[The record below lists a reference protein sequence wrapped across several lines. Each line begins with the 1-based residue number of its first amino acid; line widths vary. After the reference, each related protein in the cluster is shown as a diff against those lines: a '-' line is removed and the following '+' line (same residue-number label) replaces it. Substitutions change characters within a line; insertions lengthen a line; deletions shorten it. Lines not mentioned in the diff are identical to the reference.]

1 MEKNLKYLMLMLVA
15 TFSLIFTSCGD
26 DEDEPEI
33 DSYEFY
39 DGTPVPNEVQ
49 NNPEK
54 YGFVDVNCWSV
65 GNSKEYY
72 YCYYNP
78 ERKLCFLNGKSTFVK
93 LTDKYTGNISVRVSS
108 FGSCIWHLEDSYYFK
123 SDGYWEPDGIFY
135 VIGDTEPQYVDY
147 VIDDNNGDG
156 NSGGGGNSGG
166 DNNGSGNNSG
176 SEEDEWEAFDAPGI
190 MPYWYC
196 PTDGSKIPS
205 NPSKTTYR
213 AFHNKKTGAYKIKYA
228 YDEYSVNKGYN
239 KIVIDKESHSVWVS
253 SFGGY
258 WKSCLDYYY
267 LEVTI

>member
-1 MEKNLKYLMLMLVA
+1 MEKFLKYLMLMLAA
-15 TFSLIFTSCGD
+15 TFSLTFISCGN
-26 DEDEPEI
+26 DEKEPEI
-33 DSYEFY
+33 DSYDFN
-39 DGTPVPNEVQ
+39 DGSPVPNDVR

-54 YGFVDVNCWSV
+54 YGFVDISCWSID
-65 GNSKEYY
+65 GYSDEYE
-72 YCYYNP
+72 YCFFNP
-78 ERKLCFLNGKSTFVK
+78 ESNLCFLNGKPTFVK
-93 LTDKYTGNISVRVSS
+93 LTYKLTGNIKVRISS
-108 FGSCIWHLEDSYYFK
+108 NGSCIWHLEDSYYFK
-123 SDGYWEPDGIFY
+123 SDGYWQPEGIFY
-135 VIGDTEPQYVDY
+135 VVGDTEPRYVEY
-147 VIDDNNGDG
+147 IIDDNNGGDTP
-156 NSGGGGNSGG
+156 GGGNTG
-166 DNNGSGNNSG
+166 G

-228 YDEYSVNKGYN
+228 YDEYRVTKGYN
-239 KIVIDKESHSVWVS
+239 KLIIDKEYHSVWVS